1 MHSYSLY
8 TEEYTVLYN
17 NYALTVTLKDN
28 TAKFTH

>member
-17 NYALTVTLKDN
+17 NYALTLPSLHIKVY
-28 TAKFTH
+28 